1 MANEKKNYE
10 QNRNRKIQ
18 VIVRLDEK
26 EFDRLCEW
34 SAACKKSRSN
44 YIREL
49 IDGYQP
55 VEFPPTDYVEVL
67 SELKRIGFNMNQ
79 IASKAHSLGFVDEPE
94 YRKNVNRLWRVV
106 ATFAEQ
112 LARGGVKFGSNKDL
126 ECQKPSSRTD

>member
-1 MANEKKNYE
+1 M
-10 QNRNRKIQ
+10 
-18 VIVRLDEK
+18 D
-26 EFDRLCEW
+26 EW
-34 SAACKKSRSN
+34 STACKKTRSN
-44 YIREL
+44 YIRDL

-55 VEFPPTDYVEVL
+55 VEFPPADYVEVL

-94 YRKNVNRLWRVV
+94 YRRNVNRLWRVV

>member
-1 MANEKKNYE
+1 MRK
-10 QNRNRKIQ
+10 RNNPIQ
-18 VIVRLDEK
+18 IYLDDDELKRLD
-26 EFDRLCEW
+26 EW

-44 YIREL
+44 YIRDL

-55 VEFPPTDYVEVL
+55 VEFPPADYVEVL

-94 YRKNVNRLWRVV
+94 YRRNVNRLWRVV

>member
-1 MANEKKNYE
+1 MRK
-10 QNRNRKIQ
+10 RNNPIQ
-18 VIVRLDEK
+18 IYLDDDELKRLDE
-26 EFDRLCEW
+26 W
-34 SAACKKSRSN
+34 STACKKTRSN
-44 YIREL
+44 YIRDL

-55 VEFPPTDYVEVL
+55 VEFPPADYVEVL

-94 YRKNVNRLWRVV
+94 YRRNVNRLWRVV

>member
-1 MANEKKNYE
+1 MRK
-10 QNRNRKIQ
+10 RNNPIQ
-18 VIVRLDEK
+18 IYLDDDELKRLDE
-26 EFDRLCEW
+26 W
-34 SAACKKSRSN
+34 SATCKKTRSN

-55 VEFPPTDYVEVL
+55 VEFPPADYVEVL

-79 IASKAHSLGFVDEPE
+79 IASKAHSFGFVDEPE